1 MIKIIFALLLAFKLI
16 FVEGIQPC
24 STLITSQANT
34 TLIATESPSNNCQ
47 YDALFGGG
55 FGLTGEMTFGL
66 PIEPGTTSPNYF
78 KIMNINIENIDGLT
92 INLMF
97 GTNATSLLHS
107 LILLLCIWGK
117 FHRRHLRP
125 FMITWCSVPCLK
137 RM

>member
-97 GTNATSLLHS
+97 GTNANRLFFIRLSSYCVYGANSIVATFVRL
-107 LILLLCIWGK
+107 
-117 FHRRHLRP
+117 
-125 FMITWCSVPCLK
+125 
-137 RM
+137 